1 MRPVRDIF
9 HNIYYATFNCRRPI
23 KMSPVCQLEMRGLP
37 GGCWGWRFLG
47 APAPCT
53 VIARNS
59 SITHNESAGRR
70 SSARGP
76 PTRRSARSGGSACL
90 GKTLGRRRRDD
101 TDADN
106 AFDEAADGVGA
117 GVSLENGYASTIS
130 VSKLVMEPTTSP
142 RSGSDTSNVSR
153 IGVAG
158 RLNA

>member
-1 MRPVRDIF
+1 VPPRPVPSSR
-9 HNIYYATFNCRRPI
+9 ATAASLTTKAPDVDRQLADRPR
-23 KMSPVCQLEMRGLP
+23 VDQLDR
-37 GGCWGWRFLG
+37 
-47 APAPCT
+47 
-53 VIARNS
+53 
-59 SITHNESAGRR
+59 
-70 SSARGP
+70 
-76 PTRRSARSGGSACL
+76 GGSACL

-158 RLNA
+158 QLNA